1 MKENVY
7 SVSQVSRYI
16 SRMLQEDFL
25 LREITI
31 RGEISNLKYHTSGH
45 IYFTLKDTAS
55 QISAIMFAG
64 DRAGLPFKLEN
75 GFQVLCTGRVALYEK
90 GGSYQIYVK
99 RISMDGIG
107 DLYIRFEQLKK
118 ELAEMGMFD
127 DMYKKPIPRYAM
139 RIGIVTAKTG
149 AAVRDIIQ
157 IAKRRNPYCELI
169 LYPALVQGENAA
181 ASIVE
186 GIEILDRMG
195 LDVLIVGRGG
205 GSLEDLWAFNEESVA
220 KAIFDADTPI
230 VSAVGHETDTTIADF
245 VADLRAPTPSAAA
258 ELCVFDYQK
267 LERDIRSY
275 ADTLS
280 AEMRDHIAE
289 KRQQL
294 DRHRL
299 LLQRSSPEMQMM
311 ERRQRAAELREKL
324 RRCMLALLTENKERL
339 QPYQQLR
346 HDFSG
351 KLQGNRHRL
360 ALLTE
365 RLEAASP
372 LKRLE
377 AGFACLE
384 TEDGQRIRSAASLH
398 PGELVVTT
406 LSDGSFRSRVEDI
419 TIRGNYGSSKEEKP
433 E

>member
-1 MKENVY
+1 MRESVY
-7 SVSQVSRYI
+7 SVSQVSHYI
-16 SRMLQEDFL
+16 GRMLQEDFL

-31 RGEISNLKYHTSGH
+31 RGEVSNLKYHTSGH

-75 GFQVLCTGRVALYEK
+75 GFQVLCSGRVALYEK
-90 GGSYQIYVK
+90 GGSYQLYVK
-99 RISMDGIG
+99 KVSMDGIG

-186 GIEILDRMG
+186 GIHTLDRMG

-230 VSAVGHETDTTIADF
+230 VSAVGHETDTTIADY

-267 LERDIRSY
+267 LQRDIASY
-275 ADTLS
+275 AANLS
-280 AEMRDHIAE
+280 AELRDHIAE

-294 DRHRL
+294 NGRRL
-299 LLQRSSPEMQMM
+299 LLQRSSPEMLLLQ
-311 ERRQRAAELREKL
+311 RRQTAAELREKL
-324 RRCMLALLTENKERL
+324 RRCMIDRLTESRQRLLPYGRLQQDFAGRLQAQRHQLALL
-339 QPYQQLR
+339 
-346 HDFSG
+346 S
-351 KLQGNRHRL
+351 
-360 ALLTE
+360 E

-372 LKRLE
+372 MKRLQ

-384 TEDGQRIRSAASLH
+384 TEDGKRIRTAASLRT
-398 PGELVVTT
+398 GELVVTT

-419 TIRGNYGSSKEEKP
+419 IIRGQYGGSKEEKP

>member
-1 MKENVY
+1 MKESVY

-90 GGSYQIYVK
+90 GGSYQLYVK
-99 RISMDGIG
+99 RVSMDGIG

-149 AAVRDIIQ
+149 AAIRDIVQ

-186 GIEILDRMG
+186 GIQTLDRMG

-267 LERDIRSY
+267 LQRDISSY
-275 ADTLS
+275 TATLS

-294 DRHRL
+294 NGRRL
-299 LLQRSSPEMQMM
+299 LLQRSSPEMLLLQ
-311 ERRQRAAELREKL
+311 RRQAAADFREKL
-324 RRCMLALLTENKERL
+324 RRCLTDRLAENRSRLRPYEGLKHNFAARL
-339 QPYQQLR
+339 QA
-346 HDFSG
+346 
-351 KLQGNRHRL
+351 KRHRL
-360 ALLTE
+360 ALLAE
-365 RLEAASP
+365 KLEAASP
-372 LKRLE
+372 MKRLQD
-377 AGFACLE
+377 GFACLE
-384 TEDGQRIRSAASLH
+384 TEDGRRIRSAASLQ
-398 PGELVVTT
+398 PGERVVTT
-406 LSDGSFRSRVEDI
+406 LADGSFRSRIEDI
-419 TIRGNYGSSKEEKP
+419 VIREEYGSSKKEKP

>member
-75 GFQVLCTGRVALYEK
+75 GFQVLCTGRVGLYEK

-99 RISMDGIG
+99 RVSMDGIG

-118 ELAEMGMFD
+118 ELSEMGMFD

-149 AAVRDIIQ
+149 AAIRDIVQ

-181 ASIVE
+181 SSIVE
-186 GIEILDRMG
+186 GIQTLDRMG

-230 VSAVGHETDTTIADF
+230 VSAVGHEIDTTIADF

-267 LERDIRSY
+267 LQKDISSY
-275 ADTLS
+275 AATLS
-280 AEMRDHIAE
+280 AEIRDHIAE

-294 DRHRL
+294 NGRRL
-299 LLQRSSPEMQMM
+299 LLQRSRPEMQLLQ
-311 ERRQRAAELREKL
+311 RRQRAAELRDKM
-324 RRCMLALLTENKERL
+324 RRCMTERLTESKQRL
-339 QPYQQLR
+339 QSYKQMK

-351 KLQGNRHRL
+351 QLQEKQHQL
-360 ALLTE
+360 ALFAE

-372 LKRLE
+372 MKRLQ

-384 TEDGQRIRSAASLH
+384 TEDGKRIRTAASLQ

-419 TIRGNYGSSKEEKP
+419 TIRGQNGSKEEKP

>member
-75 GFQVLCTGRVALYEK
+75 GFQVLCTGRVGLYEK

-99 RISMDGIG
+99 RVSMDGIG

-118 ELAEMGMFD
+118 ELSEMGMFD

-149 AAVRDIIQ
+149 AAIRDIVQ

-181 ASIVE
+181 SSIVE
-186 GIEILDRMG
+186 GIQTLDRMG

-205 GSLEDLWAFNEESVA
+205 GSLEDLWPFNEESVA

-230 VSAVGHETDTTIADF
+230 VSAVGHEIDTTIADF

-267 LERDIRSY
+267 LQKDISSY
-275 ADTLS
+275 AATLS
-280 AEMRDHIAE
+280 AEIRDHIAE

-294 DRHRL
+294 NGRHL
-299 LLQRSSPEMQMM
+299 LLQRSRPEMQLLQ
-311 ERRQRAAELREKL
+311 RRQRAAELRDKM
-324 RRCMLALLTENKERL
+324 RRCMTERLTESKQRL
-339 QPYQQLR
+339 QSYKQMK

-351 KLQGNRHRL
+351 QLQEKQHQL
-360 ALLTE
+360 ALFAE

-372 LKRLE
+372 MKRLQ

-384 TEDGQRIRSAASLH
+384 TEDGKRIRTAASLQ

-419 TIRGNYGSSKEEKP
+419 TIRGQNGSKEEKP

>member
-1 MKENVY
+1 MKESVY

-90 GGSYQIYVK
+90 GGSYQLYVK
-99 RISMDGIG
+99 HVSMDGIG

-149 AAVRDIIQ
+149 AAIRDIVQ

-169 LYPALVQGENAA
+169 LYPALVQGENAV

-186 GIEILDRMG
+186 GIQTLDRMG

-267 LERDIRSY
+267 LQRDISSY
-275 ADTLS
+275 TATLS

-294 DRHRL
+294 NGRRL
-299 LLQRSSPEMQMM
+299 LLQRSSPEVLLLQ
-311 ERRQRAAELREKL
+311 RRQAAADFRERL
-324 RRCMLALLTENKERL
+324 RRCLTDRLAENRSRLRPYEGLKHNFAARL
-339 QPYQQLR
+339 QA
-346 HDFSG
+346 
-351 KLQGNRHRL
+351 NRHRL
-360 ALLTE
+360 ALLAE
-365 RLEAASP
+365 RLDAASP
-372 LKRLE
+372 MKRLQD
-377 AGFACLE
+377 GFACLE
-384 TEDGQRIRSAASLH
+384 TEDGRRIRSAASLQ
-398 PGELVVTT
+398 PGERVVTT
-406 LSDGSFRSRVEDI
+406 LADGSFRSRIEDI
-419 TIRGNYGSSKEEKP
+419 VIRK
-433 E
+433 

>member
-75 GFQVLCTGRVALYEK
+75 GFQVLCTGRVGLYEK

-99 RISMDGIG
+99 RVSMDGIG

-118 ELAEMGMFD
+118 ELSEMGMFD

-149 AAVRDIIQ
+149 AAIRDIVQ

-186 GIEILDRMG
+186 GIQTLDRMG

-205 GSLEDLWAFNEESVA
+205 GSLEDLWPFNEESVA

-230 VSAVGHETDTTIADF
+230 VSAVGHEIDTTIADF

-267 LERDIRSY
+267 LQKDISSY
-275 ADTLS
+275 AATLS
-280 AEMRDHIAE
+280 AEIRDHIAE

-294 DRHRL
+294 NGRRL
-299 LLQRSSPEMQMM
+299 LLQRSRPEMQLLQ
-311 ERRQRAAELREKL
+311 RRQRAAELRDKM
-324 RRCMLALLTENKERL
+324 RRCMTERLTESKQRL
-339 QPYQQLR
+339 QSYKQMK

-351 KLQGNRHRL
+351 QLQEKQHQL
-360 ALLTE
+360 ALFAE

-372 LKRLE
+372 MKRLQ

-384 TEDGQRIRSAASLH
+384 TEDGKRIRTAASLQ

-419 TIRGNYGSSKEEKP
+419 TIRGQNGSKEEKP

>member
-1 MKENVY
+1 MKESVY

-90 GGSYQIYVK
+90 GGSYQLYVK
-99 RISMDGIG
+99 HISMDGIG

-149 AAVRDIIQ
+149 AAIRDIVQ

-169 LYPALVQGENAA
+169 LYPALVQGENAV

-186 GIEILDRMG
+186 GIQTLDRMG

-267 LERDIRSY
+267 LQRDISSY
-275 ADTLS
+275 TATLS

-294 DRHRL
+294 NGRRL
-299 LLQRSSPEMQMM
+299 LLQRSSPEVLLLQ
-311 ERRQRAAELREKL
+311 RRQAAADFRERL
-324 RRCMLALLTENKERL
+324 RRCLTDRLAENRSRLRPYEGLKHNFAARL
-339 QPYQQLR
+339 QA
-346 HDFSG
+346 
-351 KLQGNRHRL
+351 NRHRL
-360 ALLTE
+360 ALLAE
-365 RLEAASP
+365 RLDAASP
-372 LKRLE
+372 MKRLQD
-377 AGFACLE
+377 GFACLE
-384 TEDGQRIRSAASLH
+384 TEDGRRIRSAASLQ
-398 PGELVVTT
+398 PGERVVTT
-406 LSDGSFRSRVEDI
+406 LADGSFRSRIEDI
-419 TIRGNYGSSKEEKP
+419 VIRK
-433 E
+433 

>member
-1 MKENVY
+1 MKESVY

-90 GGSYQIYVK
+90 GGSYQLYVK
-99 RISMDGIG
+99 HVSMDGIG

-149 AAVRDIIQ
+149 AAIRDIVQ

-169 LYPALVQGENAA
+169 LYPALVQGENAV

-186 GIEILDRMG
+186 GIQTLDRMG

-267 LERDIRSY
+267 LQRDISSY
-275 ADTLS
+275 TATLS

-294 DRHRL
+294 NGRRL
-299 LLQRSSPEMQMM
+299 LLQRSSPEVLLLQRLQAAADFR
-311 ERRQRAAELREKL
+311 ERL
-324 RRCMLALLTENKERL
+324 RRCLTDRLAENRSRLRPYEGLKHNFAARLQANRHQLALLAERL
-339 QPYQQLR
+339 
-346 HDFSG
+346 D
-351 KLQGNRHRL
+351 
-360 ALLTE
+360 
-365 RLEAASP
+365 AASP
-372 LKRLE
+372 MKRLQD
-377 AGFACLE
+377 GFACLE
-384 TEDGQRIRSAASLH
+384 TEDGRRIRSAASLQ
-398 PGELVVTT
+398 PGERVVTT
-406 LSDGSFRSRVEDI
+406 LADGSFRSRIEDI
-419 TIRGNYGSSKEEKP
+419 VIRK
-433 E
+433 

>member
-1 MKENVY
+1 MKESVY

-75 GFQVLCTGRVALYEK
+75 GFQVLCTGRVGLYEK

-99 RISMDGIG
+99 RVSMDGIG

-118 ELAEMGMFD
+118 ELSEMGMFD
-127 DMYKKPIPRYAM
+127 DMYKKPIPSYAM

-149 AAVRDIIQ
+149 AAIRDIVQ

-186 GIEILDRMG
+186 GIRTLDRMG

-258 ELCVFDYQK
+258 ELCAFDYQK
-267 LERDIRSY
+267 LQKDISSY
-275 ADTLS
+275 AATLS
-280 AEMRDHIAE
+280 AEIRDHIAE

-294 DRHRL
+294 NGRRL
-299 LLQRSSPEMQMM
+299 LLQRLRPEMQLLQ
-311 ERRQRAAELREKL
+311 RRQRAAELRDKM
-324 RRCMLALLTENKERL
+324 RRCMTERLTESKQRL
-339 QPYQQLR
+339 QSYKQMK

-351 KLQGNRHRL
+351 QLQEKQHQL
-360 ALLTE
+360 ALFAE

-372 LKRLE
+372 LKRLQ

-384 TEDGQRIRSAASLH
+384 TEDGKRIRTAASLQ

-419 TIRGNYGSSKEEKP
+419 TIRGQNGSKEEKP

>member
-75 GFQVLCTGRVALYEK
+75 GFQVLCTGRVGLYEK

-99 RISMDGIG
+99 RVSMDGIG

-118 ELAEMGMFD
+118 ELSEMGMFD

-149 AAVRDIIQ
+149 AAIRDIVQ

-181 ASIVE
+181 SSIVE
-186 GIEILDRMG
+186 GIQTLDRMG

-205 GSLEDLWAFNEESVA
+205 GSLEDLWPFNEESVA

-230 VSAVGHETDTTIADF
+230 VSAVGHEIDTTIADF

-267 LERDIRSY
+267 LQKDISSY
-275 ADTLS
+275 AAALS
-280 AEMRDHIAE
+280 AEIRDHIAE

-294 DRHRL
+294 NGRRL
-299 LLQRSSPEMQMM
+299 LLQRSRPEMQLLQ
-311 ERRQRAAELREKL
+311 RRQRAAELRDKM
-324 RRCMLALLTENKERL
+324 RRCMTERLTESKQRL
-339 QPYQQLR
+339 QSYKQMK

-351 KLQGNRHRL
+351 QLQEKQHQL
-360 ALLTE
+360 ALFAE

-372 LKRLE
+372 MKRLQ

-384 TEDGQRIRSAASLH
+384 TEDGKRIRTAASLQ

-419 TIRGNYGSSKEEKP
+419 TIRGQNGSKEEKP

>member
-1 MKENVY
+1 MKESVY

-75 GFQVLCTGRVALYEK
+75 GFQVLCTGRVGLYEK

-99 RISMDGIG
+99 RVSMDGIG

-118 ELAEMGMFD
+118 ELSEMGMFD

-149 AAVRDIIQ
+149 AAIRDIVQ

-181 ASIVE
+181 DSIVE
-186 GIEILDRMG
+186 GIRTLDRMD

-220 KAIFDADTPI
+220 KAIFDADTPV

-267 LERDIRSY
+267 LQKDISSY
-275 ADTLS
+275 AATFS
-280 AEMRDHIAE
+280 AEIRDHIAE

-294 DRHRL
+294 NGRRL
-299 LLQRSSPEMQMM
+299 LLQRSRPEMQLLQ
-311 ERRQRAAELREKL
+311 RRQRAAELRDKM
-324 RRCMLALLTENKERL
+324 RRCMTERLTESKQRL
-339 QPYQQLR
+339 QSYKQMK

-351 KLQGNRHRL
+351 QLQEKQHQ
-360 ALLTE
+360 LTLFAE

-372 LKRLE
+372 LKRLQ

-384 TEDGQRIRSAASLH
+384 TEDGKRIRTAASLQ

-419 TIRGNYGSSKEEKP
+419 TIRGQNGSKEEKP

>member
-1 MKENVY
+1 MKESVY

-75 GFQVLCTGRVALYEK
+75 GFQVLCTGRVGLYEK

-99 RISMDGIG
+99 RVSMDGIG

-118 ELAEMGMFD
+118 ELSEMGMFD

-149 AAVRDIIQ
+149 AAIRDIVQ

-186 GIEILDRMG
+186 GIRTLDRMG

-220 KAIFDADTPI
+220 KAIFDADTPV

-267 LERDIRSY
+267 LQKDISSY
-275 ADTLS
+275 AATLS
-280 AEMRDHIAE
+280 AEIRDHIAE

-294 DRHRL
+294 NGRRL
-299 LLQRSSPEMQMM
+299 LLQRSRPEMQLLQ
-311 ERRQRAAELREKL
+311 RRQRAAELRDKM
-324 RRCMLALLTENKERL
+324 RRCMTERLTESKQRL
-339 QPYQQLR
+339 QSYKQME

-351 KLQGNRHRL
+351 QLQEKQHQL
-360 ALLTE
+360 ALFAE

-372 LKRLE
+372 LKRLQ

-384 TEDGQRIRSAASLH
+384 TEDGKRIRTAASLR

-419 TIRGNYGSSKEEKP
+419 TIRGQNGSKEEKP

>member
-1 MKENVY
+1 MKESVY

-90 GGSYQIYVK
+90 GGSYQLYVK
-99 RISMDGIG
+99 HVSMDGIG

-127 DMYKKPIPRYAM
+127 AMYKKPIPRYAM

-149 AAVRDIIQ
+149 AAIRDIVQ

-169 LYPALVQGENAA
+169 LYPALVQGENAV

-186 GIEILDRMG
+186 GIQTLDRMG

-267 LERDIRSY
+267 LQRDISSY
-275 ADTLS
+275 TATLS

-294 DRHRL
+294 NGRRL
-299 LLQRSSPEMQMM
+299 LLQRSSPEVLLLQ
-311 ERRQRAAELREKL
+311 RRQAAADFRERL
-324 RRCMLALLTENKERL
+324 RRCLTDRLAENRSRLRPYEGLKHNFAARL
-339 QPYQQLR
+339 QA
-346 HDFSG
+346 
-351 KLQGNRHRL
+351 NRHRL
-360 ALLTE
+360 ALLAE
-365 RLEAASP
+365 RLDAASP
-372 LKRLE
+372 MKRLQD
-377 AGFACLE
+377 GFACLE
-384 TEDGQRIRSAASLH
+384 TEDGRRIRSAASLQ
-398 PGELVVTT
+398 PGERVVTT
-406 LSDGSFRSRVEDI
+406 LADGSFRSRIEDI
-419 TIRGNYGSSKEEKP
+419 VIRK
-433 E
+433 

>member
-75 GFQVLCTGRVALYEK
+75 GFQVLCTGRVGLYEK

-99 RISMDGIG
+99 RVSMDGIG

-118 ELAEMGMFD
+118 ELSEMGMFD

-149 AAVRDIIQ
+149 AAIRDIVQ

-181 ASIVE
+181 SSIVE
-186 GIEILDRMG
+186 GIQTLDRMG

-205 GSLEDLWAFNEESVA
+205 GSLEDLWPFNEESVA

-230 VSAVGHETDTTIADF
+230 VSAVGHEIDTTIADF

-267 LERDIRSY
+267 LQKDISSY
-275 ADTLS
+275 AATLS
-280 AEMRDHIAE
+280 AEIRDHIAE

-294 DRHRL
+294 NGRRL
-299 LLQRSSPEMQMM
+299 LLQRSRPEMQLLQ
-311 ERRQRAAELREKL
+311 RRQRAAELRDKM
-324 RRCMLALLTENKERL
+324 RRCMTERLTESKQRL
-339 QPYQQLR
+339 QSYKQMK

-351 KLQGNRHRL
+351 QLQEKQHQL
-360 ALLTE
+360 ALFAE

-372 LKRLE
+372 MKRLQ

-384 TEDGQRIRSAASLH
+384 TEDGKRIRTAASLQ

-419 TIRGNYGSSKEEKP
+419 TIRGQNGSKEEKP